1 MTTSKNTATSIN
13 NDSKLD
19 AIKELIFG
27 QNMVEYD
34 QQFDKL
40 NDKVNTNHDKLRED
54 LKSMKDEMGLQLK
67 EMNNEWKSELNKFRR
82 STEKI
87 LAKHESELLEKVKLG
102 QMLVDMG
109 NALIGEK

>member
-1 MTTSKNTATSIN
+1 MTTSKNTAASIN

-40 NDKVNTNHDKLRED
+40 NDKVNANNDKLTD
-54 LKSMKDEMGLQLK
+54 DIKSIKAEMSIQLK

-87 LAKHESELLEKVKLG
+87 LDKHETVLLEKVKLG

-109 NALIGEK
+109 NALIGGK